1 MFRIEQTAYPGGVRD
16 DRIVDETRD
25 AELRLVR
32 GVGGPEYYVF
42 RLTSK
47 GRSVPILAEKGSER
61 RGGADDDA
69 RTFIYKIL
77 EFGEVE
83 EPWMPDVDRANE
95 ITFGGEPPYRF
106 ESAAERSELL
116 LIAAEALLCF
126 GHNYSGFLWAD
137 GIFQVVAEIDGK
149 DRAFRL
155 SDFGYPG
162 RRDVTEPT

>member
-1 MFRIEQTAYPGGVRD
+1 MFRIERTTYPGGWLD
-16 DRIVDETRD
+16 DRIVDEARD
-25 AELRLVR
+25 AELRYVR

-61 RGGADDDA
+61 REGADDDA
-69 RTFIYKIL
+69 RTFIYKIRD
-77 EFGEVE
+77 FGEAQRS
-83 EPWMPDVDRANE
+83 MPDADRANE
-95 ITFGGEPPYRF
+95 ITFAGEPPYRF
-106 ESAAERSELL
+106 ESSAERSELL
-116 LIAAEALLCF
+116 LLAVEGLLCF

-162 RRDVTEPT
+162 RLDAPKPI